1 MIRLQCAPNFRDF
14 GGCRTSDGGRVRR
27 GVLFRSD
34 LAADPTPRDQE
45 TLDRLQIRTVVDL
58 RTAAERRHT
67 PSCWHDA
74 AHVDVVHLDLNGDPR
89 TGNSHF
95 ASVLRED
102 PTDQGAARMM
112 RKVYENMPRAAA
124 PGLAGLFDKLAEA
137 SALPLVVH
145 CAAGKD
151 RTGFLCAVLLL
162 SLGVPREAVM
172 RDYMK
177 TARRRHRERQ
187 EARIAATITAMIG
200 AKPTPPTMDMIMSVR
215 RDFLASALAQ
225 ILTEHASI
233 EAYLLSAGRIT
244 PEKLRAVR
252 ARLVERESR

>member
-1 MIRLQCAPNFRDF
+1 MIRLQCAPNFLDF
-14 GGCRTSDGGRVRR
+14 GGCRTRDGGRVRR

-34 LAADPTPRDQE
+34 LAADPTPRDQAL
-45 TLDRLQIRTVVDL
+45 LDRLRIRTVVDL
-58 RTAAERRHT
+58 RTSSERRHT
-67 PSCWHDA
+67 PSCWHEA
-74 AHVDVVHLDLNGDPR
+74 EGVDVVHLDLNGDPR
-89 TGNSHF
+89 TGDSHF
-95 ASVLRED
+95 ASLLRED

-112 RKVYENMPRAAA
+112 RKVYEHMPRAAA
-124 PGLAGLFDKLAEA
+124 PGLAGLFDKLADA

-162 SLGVPREAVM
+162 SLGVPRETVM

-187 EARIAATITAMIG
+187 ESRIAATITAMIG
-200 AKPTPPTMDMIMSVR
+200 ATPTPSTMDMIMSVR

-225 ILTEHASI
+225 ILTEHETI
-233 EAYLLSAGRIT
+233 EAYLRTAGGVS

-252 ARLVERESR
+252 ATLTEREPR